1 MIQLES
7 LLAISDWLSWT
18 LLTLLMQ
25 KRVGRHFSETLI
37 IIIIISGVQESRS
50 KSILHNHLSQKRGKG
65 EATFPMPV
73 ESKAIGAVGKDKTDM
88 IHDRFL
94 SPPAFVFS
102 LAEDKSEDLDLVT
115 NLP

>member
-7 LLAISDWLSWT
+7 LIAISDWLSWT

-25 KRVGRHFSETLI
+25 KRVGRHFSETLILI

-73 ESKAIGAVGKDKTDM
+73 ESKAIGPLEKTK
-88 IHDRFL
+88 R
-94 SPPAFVFS
+94 
-102 LAEDKSEDLDLVT
+102 T
-115 NLP
+115 

>member
-1 MIQLES
+1 
-7 LLAISDWLSWT
+7 
-18 LLTLLMQ
+18 MQ

-37 IIIIISGVQESRS
+37 IIIIIIVIIIIIIIIFGVQESRS

-73 ESKAIGAVGKDKTDM
+73 ESKAIGAVEKDKTDTN
-88 IHDRFL
+88 HDRFL
-94 SPPAFVFS
+94 SPTSLCFFS
-102 LAEDKSEDLDLVT
+102 GEDLDLVT

>member
-1 MIQLES
+1 
-7 LLAISDWLSWT
+7 
-18 LLTLLMQ
+18 
-25 KRVGRHFSETLI
+25 
-37 IIIIISGVQESRS
+37 
-50 KSILHNHLSQKRGKG
+50 
-65 EATFPMPV
+65 MPV

-115 NLP
+115 NLH

>member
-1 MIQLES
+1 
-7 LLAISDWLSWT
+7 
-18 LLTLLMQ
+18 MQ

-37 IIIIISGVQESRS
+37 IIIIIIVIIIIIIIFGVQESRS

-73 ESKAIGAVGKDKTDM
+73 ETN
-88 IHDRFL
+88 HDRFL
-94 SPPAFVFS
+94 SPTSLCFFS
-102 LAEDKSEDLDLVT
+102 GEDLDLVT